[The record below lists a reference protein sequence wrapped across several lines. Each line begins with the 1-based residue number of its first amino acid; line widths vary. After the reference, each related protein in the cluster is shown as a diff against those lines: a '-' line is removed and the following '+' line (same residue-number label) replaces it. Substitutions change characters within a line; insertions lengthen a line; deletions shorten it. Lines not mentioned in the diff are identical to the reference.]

1 MSHREKIIRYYQAGG
16 DADLAGRLLDLAEG
30 AFKNKKYK
38 VSEFLDPHAFS
49 IAETIAAHYN
59 TLTLLSSGG
68 YNGAERVK
76 AAFTDN
82 SFLEMVSSDAVDFSI
97 SAINVKWDGRYYK
110 LSHRDILGALLGQ
123 GIKREVAGDIIMTG
137 DSCQIV
143 LDRNMADYVMT
154 NLLEIGQANVS
165 VEAISLENIAAR
177 EEKVKEI
184 RATVASLRL
193 DSVAAAGF
201 GSSRS
206 KMAEEIAAAKLKIN
220 WQETTNAAH
229 NVKTGDIISM
239 RGRGRVEVCEVPGKT
254 KKGRL
259 SVVLKRFI

>member
-16 DADLAGRLLDLAEG
+16 DAELAGRLLDLAEG
-30 AFKNKKYK
+30 AVKSKKYK
-38 VSEFLDPHAFS
+38 VSEFLDPHAFN

-59 TLTLLSSGG
+59 TLSLLNSGG
-68 YNGAERVK
+68 YSGAERVK
-76 AAFTDN
+76 AAFIDK
-82 SFLEMVSSDAVDFSI
+82 SFLEMVSGDAVDFSI

-110 LSHRDILGALLGQ
+110 LSHRDVLGALLGQ

-143 LDRNMADYVMT
+143 LEKNMTDYVKM
-154 NLLEIGQANVS
+154 NLAEIGRANVE
-165 VEAISLENIAAR
+165 VEIIGLEEILSR

-206 KMAEEIAAAKLKIN
+206 KMAEDIASAKLKVN

-229 NVKTGDIISM
+229 SVKAGDIISM

-259 SVVLKRFI
+259 SVILKRFI